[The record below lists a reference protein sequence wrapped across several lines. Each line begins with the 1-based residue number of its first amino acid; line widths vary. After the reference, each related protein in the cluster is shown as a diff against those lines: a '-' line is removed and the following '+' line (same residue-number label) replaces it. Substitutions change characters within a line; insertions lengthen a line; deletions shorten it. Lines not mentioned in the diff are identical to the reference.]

1 MRYKI
6 LVIFIVIFGHLSV
19 SSFITQLPTEL
30 KLTKT
35 FARETERELGKD
47 KEEEDNDDDENENE
61 SENEKEGDND
71 EGVSS
76 NQVRMVNV
84 STPTVISP
92 KELPTNT
99 IQNTMLLKTPENVEV
114 KEREMNS
121 VDKINQFTQ
130 AENIQ
135 NLIKQN
141 VISNPD
147 LGTNLQNLNL
157 TNTVQQGKEILEGT
171 GLKTENL
178 FGIFK
183 IQIPVSV
190 QINPITG
197 EVITT
202 NKSFWNIILDYLS
215 F

>member
-6 LVIFIVIFGHLSV
+6 LVIIIVIFGHLSV

-30 KLTKT
+30 KLIRTLAK
-35 FARETERELGKD
+35 ESEREAGKD
-47 KEEEDNDDDENENE
+47 KEEEENENE

-84 STPTVISP
+84 STPTAISP

-99 IQNTMLLKTPENVEV
+99 IQNPMLLKTPEIVEV

>member
-30 KLTKT
+30 KLIRTLAK
-35 FARETERELGKD
+35 ESEREAGKD
-47 KEEEDNDDDENENE
+47 KEEEENENE

-84 STPTVISP
+84 STPTAISP

-99 IQNTMLLKTPENVEV
+99 IQNPMLLKTPEIVEV